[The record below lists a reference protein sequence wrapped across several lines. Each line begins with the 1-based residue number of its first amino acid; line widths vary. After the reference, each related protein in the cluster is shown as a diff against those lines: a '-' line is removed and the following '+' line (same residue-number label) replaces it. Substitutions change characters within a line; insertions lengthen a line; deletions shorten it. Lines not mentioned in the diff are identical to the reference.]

1 MASDLFKPIV
11 NERTRA
17 PNFFNGRLL
26 TGEAMTDEQR
36 AQRTARELL
45 GQAIGDGVV
54 YGLEVSIA
62 TASNTLTRPVVT
74 IESGLAIDRR
84 GELLL
89 LANDVDVQLV
99 RPDDPVPDVAKI
111 FRTCTP
117 ISSGTYIANAGV
129 YLLTISPIRTGNGL
143 AQVSGLGDTPR
154 GCNVKDVIDAVEF
167 RLLELPVPA
176 ATLGDVN
183 HLRNIVAYQCFGAAH
198 LLDVTKDPFAAD
210 AEPRTLLDDV
220 TALTECDV
228 PLALLYWT
236 ATGGI
241 RWLDLWS
248 VRRRVTHMRAAS
260 QSVLDGVLDDVRV
273 AVAEA
278 MIQQFQEHIAAQLAV
293 SGNPASL
300 TATDIFM
307 YLPPA
312 GILPANITGH
322 AGFEPSQFFGG
333 LTTLGPRFTE
343 GARVE
348 QLFAEAV
355 RYPPIRLADKE
366 LIRLYNIRENR
377 QAIDGSFPVAPAVVF
392 TNGHVPTRAGAHF
405 DLAHWGYAS
414 YA

>member
-54 YGLEVSIA
+54 YGLEVAIA
-62 TASNTLTRPVVT
+62 AGSNTTTHPVVT
-74 IESGLAIDRR
+74 VKSGVAIDRR

-89 LANDVDVQLV
+89 LANDAEVQLV
-99 RPDDPVPDVAKI
+99 RPEDATPDVAQI

-117 ISSGTYIANAGV
+117 IASGTYIANAGV
-129 YLLTISPIRTGNGL
+129 YLLTISPVRTGNGL

-154 GCNVKDVIDAVEF
+154 GCNVKYVIDAVEL

-176 ATLGDVN
+176 VTLGNVN
-183 HLRNIVAYQCFGAAH
+183 HLRNAVAYQCFGAEH
-198 LLDVTKDPFAAD
+198 LLDVTKDPFGVHE
-210 AEPRTLLDDV
+210 EPHTLLDEV
-220 TALTECDV
+220 AALTECDV
-228 PLALLYWT
+228 PLAVLYWT

-241 RWLDLWS
+241 RWVDRWS
-248 VRRRVTHMRAAS
+248 VRRRVTHTRHASHALLDDIRLAAS
-260 QSVLDGVLDDVRV
+260 
-273 AVAEA
+273 EA
-278 MIQQFQEHIAAQLAV
+278 MIQQFQEQIAALLDAP
-293 SGNPASL
+293 GNPANL
-300 TATDIFM
+300 TAADVFTF
-307 YLPPA
+307 LPPA
-312 GILPANITGH
+312 GTLPAKITGRP
-322 AGFEPSQFFGG
+322 GFEPSQFFAG
-333 LTTLGPRFTE
+333 LTVLGPRFTE
-343 GARVE
+343 GARVS

-355 RYPPIRLADKE
+355 RYPPVRLADKE

-377 QAIDGSFPVAPAVVF
+377 QAIAGSFPITPTVVF

-405 DLAHWGYAS
+405 DLAHWSYAS